1 MKIELQRRLDVESWE
16 MKATVAFP
24 QRRDE
29 VQAVLALT
37 KQRGHLTA
45 ADLVHREH
53 GLLPGRAEIMG
64 ARLLTMVSDLK
75 LLEQKGKEWALTELG
90 RSSLEEGRTY
100 VPEEDLWQMH
110 WSEDPLV
117 QSPLLSVE
125 RIASKGNSRWDHDK
139 RTTASTNRWAS
150 RRPVVHELLREV
162 SKTRQVR
169 IDHLWKNGHLIG
181 KKSLGVSIVAEPGQ
195 QASLHVQG
203 SLPKHGD
210 GTTSIDHRRIL
221 HDVRHEDLLSQ
232 LLLDAPR
239 GSWNGHALEIAFE
252 ATSFEERRNQMATIT
267 IDQPNLD
274 VLGAFEVVEIR
285 DVPLLPATPEEAWTW
300 AKWLLWDEWKETPW
314 PEAQRSRWTALCD
327 SLGVTDDGRA
337 LQPSLRERVMDLIV
351 KGIERTPTES
361 IAFLRAQAVLDL
373 GGGEA

>member
-37 KQRGHLTA
+37 GQRGHLTA

-75 LLEQKGKEWALTELG
+75 LLEQKGDQWLLTDLG
-90 RSSLEEGRTY
+90 RSSLDEGRTY

-110 WSEDPLV
+110 WTEDPLV

-125 RIASKGNSRWDHDK
+125 RIMTKGNDRWNHDK
-139 RTTASTNRWAS
+139 RPTAPTSRWTS
-150 RRPVVHELLREV
+150 RKPVVHELLKEV
-162 SKTRQVR
+162 NKTRRVR
-169 IDHLWKNGHLIG
+169 VDDLQKNGHLIG
-181 KKSLGVSIVAEPGQ
+181 RNSLGVSIVAEPGQ

-203 SLPKHGD
+203 NLPTHGGD
-210 GTTSIDHRRIL
+210 TTSIDHRRSL
-221 HDVRHEDLLSQ
+221 QDVRHEHLLSQ
-232 LLLDAPR
+232 LLHDAPR
-239 GSWNGHALEIAFE
+239 GSWNGQALEIAFE
-252 ATSFEERRNQMATIT
+252 ATSFKERRTQMATVT
-267 IDQPNLD
+267 IDQPDLD
-274 VLGAFEVVEIR
+274 NLGAFDVVQIR
-285 DVPLLPATPEEAWTW
+285 DVPLLPATPEDAWAW

-327 SLGVTDDGRA
+327 SLGVTDASRA
-337 LQPSLRERVMDLIV
+337 SQPGLRERVMDLIV

-361 IAFLRAQAVLDL
+361 MALMRAQAVMDL